1 MMSLQ
6 LLEDKRAGDL
16 NEEQEQLSKSIRES
30 SQRLLEITG
39 ELLDMTQVEAG
50 KLQMIPKIT
59 KPVELIEY
67 AIKANQVQADKFN
80 IQIEVEY
87 PEEKVSKLFVD
98 SEKIAWVLTNLL
110 SNAIRY
116 SKENG
121 RVIIGASQEGE
132 YIELYVQDFGK
143 GIDPRYHQSIFDRYF
158 RVPGTKVQGS
168 GLGLSISKDFVEAHG
183 GTLTVQS
190 ELGKGSRFII
200 KLKA

>member
-1 MMSLQ
+1 MN
-6 LLEDKRAGDL
+6 G
-16 NEEQEQLSKSIRES
+16 EQEQLSKNIRDN
-30 SQRLLEITG
+30 SQRLLDITG
-39 ELLDMTQVEAG
+39 ELLNMTQVEAG
-50 KLQMIPKIT
+50 KLQMMPKIT
-59 KPVELIEY
+59 KPIELIEY

-80 IQIEVEY
+80 IQIEVDY
-87 PEEKVSKLFVD
+87 PQEKIPKLFVD

-121 RVIIGASQEGE
+121 RVVIGVRHKKE

-190 ELGKGSRFII
+190 EPGKGSCFVIR
-200 KLKA
+200 LKA